1 MTKAILIWQ
10 IVGFFFSVFLGSF
23 LHFAYKLSNNSI
35 IVGTFSAINEST
47 WEHMKLLFFPMF
59 IFSIIQFFF
68 FRNVDQF
75 WNIKLCGICIGLTL
89 IPVLFYMYNGI
100 IGKSPAWINI
110 AIFASSAFFAYLFE
124 LKAFKDNRILF
135 SSQTISFYILLFIAF
150 LFIFFTFITPKINIF
165 KDPVTGKYG
174 I

>member
-1 MTKAILIWQ
+1 
-10 IVGFFFSVFLGSF
+10 
-23 LHFAYKLSNNSI
+23 
-35 IVGTFSAINEST
+35 
-47 WEHMKLLFFPMF
+47 
-59 IFSIIQFFF
+59 
-68 FRNVDQF
+68 
-75 WNIKLCGICIGLTL
+75 
-89 IPVLFYMYNGI
+89 MYNGI